1 MKILT
6 NILNFIVVIL
16 VIVGIVSVICLFTKY
31 SPFKPRLDNSGVIDS
46 LNQEIALK
54 DVKIANI
61 EDQYNFATNEL
72 TKYYSLWQ
80 KEKEHVK
87 SLKAEKSH
95 QNQVKNL
102 GIDEMLAYVLDY
114 YNTDTTEAKLIQQ
127 GDSVYVIVTPKLI
140 NQVGNTIAE
149 HQDNL
154 ELLEALECQ
163 VSLCDSTVNYLM
175 DSNRLLSDKI
185 NLMSDIRADLEQRQK
200 EYQEMYET
208 QIKKLKFQRN
218 VMAVGGVILVILVA
232 L

>member
-1 MKILT
+1 MRILT
-6 NILNFIVVIL
+6 NILNFIFVVLVVI
-16 VIVGIVSVICLFTKY
+16 GIVSVIGLFTKY
-31 SPFKPRLDNSGVIDS
+31 SPFKPRLDNSGAIDS
-46 LNQEIALK
+46 LNNEIALK
-54 DVKIANI
+54 DVKIADIDN
-61 EDQYNFATNEL
+61 QYNLTVNEL
-72 TKYYSLWQ
+72 SKYYSLWQ

-114 YNTDTTEAKLIQQ
+114 YNTDTTEARMINE

-149 HQDNL
+149 HRDNL

-163 VSLCDSTVNYLM
+163 VSLCDSTVNYMMSQNGLLLEKIDLM
-175 DSNRLLSDKI
+175 DESITN
-185 NLMSDIRADLEQRQK
+185 LEQRQK
-200 EYQEMYET
+200 EYQEMYDK

-218 VMAVGGVILVILVA
+218 IVAVGGIILVIIVA